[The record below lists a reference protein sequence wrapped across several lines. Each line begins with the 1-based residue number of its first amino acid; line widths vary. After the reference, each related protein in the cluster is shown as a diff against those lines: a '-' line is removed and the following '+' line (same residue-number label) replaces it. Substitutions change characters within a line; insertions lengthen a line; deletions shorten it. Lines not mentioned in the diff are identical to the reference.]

1 MDDHNIPLIYLLN
14 TDVDSDKALQASGFN
29 AHRYKLNG
37 YVGQEQSYLAKSIA
51 YQHRIPDNIHE
62 AEIIVIDTTLS
73 NFSHG
78 AGRTS
83 SVRVYFEHTLSYVDL
98 LPIDMSVIS
107 NGLFSTNKKQAVV
120 FFAVVILTCFMQ
132 WKMVLSEI
140 LDKLDIVPTI
150 LMIVTLVL
158 LIEQVIVLRTQIM

>member
-37 YVGQEQSYLAKSIA
+37 YVVQEQSYQAKSIA
-51 YQHRIPDNIHE
+51 YQHKIPDNIHE

-83 SVRVYFEHTLSYVDL
+83 SVRVYFEHTPSYV
-98 LPIDMSVIS
+98 
-107 NGLFSTNKKQAVV
+107 
-120 FFAVVILTCFMQ
+120 
-132 WKMVLSEI
+132 
-140 LDKLDIVPTI
+140 
-150 LMIVTLVL
+150 
-158 LIEQVIVLRTQIM
+158 